1 VAAFV
6 KITKQKKAHAQG
18 EWEMDK
24 ATEQLYREREKRFI
38 DAVQLRLPDRVPT
51 SIHLSYLPARLAGI
65 TYRDAY
71 YDFPKWKD
79 AYLKTAVYF
88 QPDRCEYFPNQ
99 SGKVIEALGSKTML
113 WPGHGL
119 GINSSHQFVENEY
132 MKAEEYDLFLNDQSD
147 FNIRFL
153 MPRSYSL
160 LEPLSMLPPLESMQA
175 FLPLHVMATPEF
187 GNMLEKLAKISREGV
202 EWQKQ
207 IQQLSMELNE
217 AGFPG
222 KTAMIGGGVPYDMI
236 SDFMRG
242 MRGAMLDMY
251 RCPDKLL
258 AAIEKISQQTLRR
271 IAAAP
276 KPKEFTTAFIA
287 LHRGS
292 DGFMSLEQFDK
303 FYWPYLMKLV
313 NALVD
318 AGYTPEIFF
327 EGDYTKRLEYLRQ
340 LPKGKVI
347 ARFDR
352 SDMARVK
359 EVLGGHACISGNVP
373 ASLLQMSDVAG
384 VKEYCKW
391 LIDVVGKDG
400 GFIMG
405 PGSVVDEVKPE
416 NLKAMIDFTR
426 EYGKY

>member
-1 VAAFV
+1 MN
-6 KITKQKKAHAQG
+6 KAIA
-18 EWEMDK
+18 
-24 ATEQLYREREKRFI
+24 QLYREREKRYI

-51 SIHLSYLPARLAGI
+51 SVHLSYLPARFTGI

-79 AYLKTAVYF
+79 AYIKTALHF
-88 QPDRCEYFPNQ
+88 QPDRVEFFPNQ
-99 SGKVIEALGSKTML
+99 SGAVLEALDSRTTV
-113 WPGHGL
+113 WPGHGVSD
-119 GINSSHQFVENEY
+119 NSSHQFVEGEY
-132 MKAEEYDLFLNDQSD
+132 MKAEEYDHFINDQSD

-153 MPRSYSL
+153 IPRSFGL
-160 LEPLSMLPPLESMQA
+160 MEPLSKLPPLESMQM
-175 FLPLHVMATPEF
+175 FLPFHVMATPEF
-187 GNMLEKLAKISREGV
+187 GKMLTKLARISKDAMK
-202 EWQKQ
+202 WQKQ
-207 IQQLSMELNE
+207 VQGLSNALNK

-222 KTAMIGGGVPYDMI
+222 RTAMIGGGVPYDMI

-258 AAIEKISQQTLRR
+258 AAIEKLSQQTLKR

-276 KPKEFTTAFIA
+276 RAREFATTFIA
-287 LHRGS
+287 LHRGA
-292 DGFMSLEQFDK
+292 DGFMSLKQFEK
-303 FYWPYLMKLV
+303 FYWPYLMRLV
-313 NALVD
+313 NALAD

-327 EGDYTKRLEYLRQ
+327 EGDYTQRLEYLRE

-352 SDMARVK
+352 SDMTKVK
-359 EVLGGHACISGNVP
+359 EVLGGHVCISGNVP
-373 ASLLQMSDVAG
+373 ASLLQMSDVEG
-384 VKEYCKW
+384 VKKYCRW

-416 NLKAMIDFTR
+416 NLKAMIDFTA
-426 EYGKY
+426 EYGRY

>member
-1 VAAFV
+1 
-6 KITKQKKAHAQG
+6 
-18 EWEMDK
+18 MDK
-24 ATEQLYREREKRFI
+24 ATAQLYREREKRYI
-38 DAVQLRLPDRVPT
+38 DAVQLKVPDRVPT
-51 SIHLSYLPARLAGI
+51 SVHLSYLPAKHAGI
-65 TYRDAY
+65 TYKDAY

-79 AYLKTAVYF
+79 AYIKTALYY

-99 SGKVIEALGSKTML
+99 SGRVLEALDQKTTV
-113 WPGHGL
+113 WPGHGA
-119 GINSSHQFVENEY
+119 GDNCSHQFVEGEY
-132 MKAEEYDLFLNDQSD
+132 MKAEEYDLLLNDQAD
-147 FNIRFL
+147 FNLRFL
-153 MPRSYSL
+153 LPRSYGL
-160 LEPLSMLPPLESMQA
+160 LAPLASLPPLDSLMG
-175 FLPLHVMATPEF
+175 FLPFHVMAAPEF
-187 GNMLEKLAKISREGV
+187 SGMMDRMSKIAREAM

-207 IQQLSMELNE
+207 VMDMGKALHE

-222 KTAMIGGGVPYDMI
+222 RTGMIGGGVPYDMI

-258 AAIEKISQQTLRR
+258 AAIEKISQQTLKR

-276 KPKEFTTAFIA
+276 KAKEFTTTFVA
-287 LHRGS
+287 LHRGA
-292 DGFMSLEQFDK
+292 DGFMSIRQFEK
-303 FYWPYLMKLV
+303 FYWPYLKKLV

-318 AGYTPEIFF
+318 AGYTPEVFF
-327 EGDYTKRLEYLRQ
+327 EGDYTQRLEYLREF
-340 LPKGKVI
+340 PKGKVI

-352 SDMARVK
+352 SDMAKVK
-359 EVLGGHACISGNVP
+359 EVLGGHLCISGNVP
-373 ASLLQMSDVAG
+373 SSLLQTSDVEG
-384 VKEYCKW
+384 VKKYCKW

-416 NLKAMIDFTR
+416 NLKAMIDFTH